1 MLKDQC
7 LQAQRMRLQI
17 SRGTPAQH
25 KSQVV
30 TDEGNTDEFCC
41 ADTVEDILAILTFLL
56 TG

>member
-30 TDEGNTDEFCC
+30 TDEGNTDDFCC
-41 ADTVEDILAILTFLL
+41 AEIEKDISAVLTFLV

>member
-25 KSQVV
+25 KSQMV
-30 TDEGNTDEFCC
+30 TDGGNIDEFCC
-41 ADTVEDILAILTFLL
+41 AETEEDISAVLTFLV